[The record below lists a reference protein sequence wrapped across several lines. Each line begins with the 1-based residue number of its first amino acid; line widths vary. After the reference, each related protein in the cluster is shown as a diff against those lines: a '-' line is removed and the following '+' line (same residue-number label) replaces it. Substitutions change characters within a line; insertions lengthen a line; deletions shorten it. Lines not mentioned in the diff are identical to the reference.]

1 MGLKSE
7 VFESQGETGESGKVR
22 WRDAAWCNMRKLQGA
37 MFVCHPLRFFLIIL
51 GETEPDGEVDTN
63 VLGESGMDC
72 ARADSAG
79 CGAVVAVSVP

>member
-1 MGLKSE
+1 
-7 VFESQGETGESGKVR
+7 
-22 WRDAAWCNMRKLQGA
+22 MRCSD
-37 MFVCHPLRFFLIIL
+37 VTPCDFFLIIL